1 MDRLSEPMH
10 EGVVLL
16 DAGIV
21 HDVAVA
27 LSGDWQP
34 DQEPDERR
42 RAELVAA
49 ARLRMFADRDQ
60 YGLALAATPKAR
72 ADGLGYPEAAWSVG
86 FVQDVARIAGSPP
99 PADVSALEAI
109 LKQEGIDAASATC
122 LAYAVLFDAVTYVIT
137 GSPDALMHQRADDR
151 PARLEIIDPVDAVER
166 LGLVPGEVPL
176 VGPPSGTRLAA
187 GPHFWL
193 V

>member
-1 MDRLSEPMH
+1 MDRWSEAMH

-21 HDVAVA
+21 HDVALA

-49 ARLRMFADRDQ
+49 ARLRIFADRDQ
-60 YGLALAATPKAR
+60 FGLALAATPKAR
-72 ADGLGYPEAAWSVG
+72 ADGLGYPEAAWSIG
-86 FVQDVARIAGSPP
+86 FIQDVSRIPGSPP
-99 PADVSALEAI
+99 DADVAALESI
-109 LKQEGIDAASATC
+109 LRQEGIDAQSATC
-122 LAYAVLFDAVTYVIT
+122 LAYAVLLDAVTYVIT
-137 GSPDALMHQRADDR
+137 ASPEDLKHQRADDR
-151 PARLEIIDPVDAVER
+151 PSRLEILDPVEAADR
-166 LGLVPGEVPL
+166 LGLVAGELPL
-176 VGPPSGTRLAA
+176 VGPPSGSRLAA

-193 V
+193 I